1 VLELKEIERSI
12 IKKYRK
18 TLWSRFIKAVIDYEL
33 IEEND
38 HVAVCISGGK
48 DSLLLAKMIQELVKH
63 GNKPFKASFLT
74 MDPGF
79 SKENRQALEENAAR
93 LGIPLVIKDSNIFH
107 VSMLLNEANP
117 CYMCARM
124 RRGFLYNAAVE
135 LGCNKMAL
143 GHHFNDVIETT
154 MLNVLFAGNFK
165 TMIPKLPS
173 DNFPNLTLIRPMFLI
188 REEDIIKF
196 GENAGIK
203 AMNCGCSVTKRD
215 NGSKR
220 KVIKDLIKDL
230 KNDYDNV
237 DISIFKAAENVNI
250 DAILGYSSESE
261 EIPFSK
267 IFDKR
272 ISYLKEIEKTEEE
285 QINQILKINVAD
297 FNNLVVYAKD
307 DSKYNYVRR
316 LVGDRRNLIFNFDSE
331 SIVSGEQGKVKPD
344 KMLLIDIKI
353 EELAKLKTKPVLV
366 KEFTLGKVICQLYNI
381 K

>member
-33 IEEND
+33 IDEND

-48 DSLLLAKMIQELVKH
+48 DSLLLAKLIQELIKH
-63 GNKPFKASFLT
+63 GNKPFKATFLT

-79 SKENRQALEENAAR
+79 SKENRLALEENAKR
-93 LGIPLVIKDSNIFH
+93 LGIPLIIKDSNIFH

-154 MLNVLFAGNFK
+154 MLNVLYAGNFK
-165 TMIPKLPS
+165 TMLPKLPS
-173 DNFPNLTLIRPMFLI
+173 DNFPDLTLIRPLFLL

-220 KVIKDLIKDL
+220 KVIKELIRDL
-230 KNDYDNV
+230 KKDFDNV

-261 EIPFSK
+261 EVNFSK
-267 IFDKR
+267 IFEKR
-272 ISYLKEIEKTEEE
+272 VSYLKEIEKTEEE
-285 QINQILKINVAD
+285 QINRALKNNVAD
-297 FNNLVVYAKD
+297 FNNLLVYAKD
-307 DSKYNYVRR
+307 DAKYAYIRR
-316 LVGDRRNLIFNFDSE
+316 LVGDRRNLTFHFEDEVIF
-331 SIVSGEQGKVKPD
+331 SGEQGKVKPD
-344 KMLLIDIKI
+344 KLMLVDLKL
-353 EELAKLKTKPVLV
+353 EELPKKITKVV
-366 KEFTLGKVICQLYNI
+366 FIKEFTIGKSVCRLFSIN
-381 K
+381 